1 MAASLE
7 IKINDRALQRLAER
21 ARQVLGRRPS
31 FKPLLNA
38 IKGEMVT
45 STARRFETGTAPDGS
60 RWRPSL
66 AALAKRRQTL
76 INDGHLR
83 DSISE
88 TPPVVTPTS
97 VEIGTNVPYAGI
109 HQFGAT
115 IPPHTIRARRAR
127 ALAIPGIGF
136 RRSVKHPGGTI
147 HARPFLGLSAQ
158 DETVIHNLTED
169 WMRKITA
176 RLHHA

>member
-7 IKINDRALQRLAER
+7 IKINDRALQRLVER

-31 FKPLLNA
+31 FRPLLNA
-38 IKGEMVT
+38 IGLEMVT

-60 RWRPSL
+60 RWARSIT
-66 AALAKRRQTL
+66 ALREGRQTL
-76 INDGHLR
+76 IKTARLR
-83 DSISE
+83 DSI
-88 TPPVVTPTS
+88 TYNATS
-97 VEIGTNVPYAGI
+97 TDVEVGTNVEYAGI
-109 HQFGAT
+109 HQGGAT

-158 DETVIHNLTED
+158 DETIIHNLTED

-176 RLHHA
+176 RLNHA